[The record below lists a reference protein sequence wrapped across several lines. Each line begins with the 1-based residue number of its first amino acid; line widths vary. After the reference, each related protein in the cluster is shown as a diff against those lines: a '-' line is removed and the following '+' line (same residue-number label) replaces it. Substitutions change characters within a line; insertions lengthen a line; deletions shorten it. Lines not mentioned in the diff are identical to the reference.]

1 MSDDNRK
8 PCSSKEEASET
19 PNKKR
24 GRRIKYHTDEE
35 RIEARRKQQKAY
47 RERKRKE
54 LLELKEMFKKEK
66 KSDKKKET

>member
-8 PCSSKEEASET
+8 PCSSKEEVCET

-24 GRRIKYHTDEE
+24 GRRIKYHTDVE

-54 LLELKEMFKKEK
+54 LLVYILFLFRLNGKEGRE
-66 KSDKKKET
+66 

>member
-1 MSDDNRK
+1 MSDNNQK

-47 RERKRKE
+47 RDRKRKE

-66 KSDKKKET
+66 KDKKKET

>member
-8 PCSSKEEASET
+8 LCSSKEETCET

-66 KSDKKKET
+66 NRDKKKET

>member
-8 PCSSKEEASET
+8 LCSSKEKTCET

-35 RIEARRKQQKAY
+35 RIEATQAAKSVQ
-47 RERKRKE
+47 REKE
-54 LLELKEMFKKEK
+54 ERVIRAERDVQEG
-66 KSDKKKET
+66 EE